1 MSEYALTVG
10 VDRDEYG
17 GSISYEDRDELFDE
31 LSELVEE
38 EPETEHPP
46 RHLSAPTF
54 EAVLTVGTIVLSNPD
69 QIALLYK
76 TLKDMPQ
83 FSIEGVAARIDNKF
97 VFEAPEEVNID
108 VDVNILSKHES
119 TVLYQSEE
127 KSEFKKQ
134 RERERLIEKIN
145 EGQPEGEEYTVESF
159 EEEYGEFED

>member
-1 MSEYALTVG
+1 
-10 VDRDEYG
+10 
-17 GSISYEDRDELFDE
+17 
-31 LSELVEE
+31 
-38 EPETEHPP
+38 
-46 RHLSAPTF
+46 
-54 EAVLTVGTIVLSNPD
+54 
-69 QIALLYK
+69 
-76 TLKDMPQ
+76 MPQ

-108 VDVNILSKHES
+108 VDVNILSNHES

-127 KSEFKKQ
+127 KSEFEKQ